1 VAAIE
6 IFLSRISFQNNTTPL
21 LKFLPVLCNLTFCK
35 PQDDLC
41 SAVETGQIQPED
53 FDMTTYHYATVRGQ
67 KLFYREAGSKDAPA
81 IVLLHGFPSSSH
93 MFRDLI
99 PRLADRFHVIAPDYV
114 GFGYSDAPNAKEFE
128 YTFDNLAAHI
138 EELLFGALGLKKF
151 SIYVQDYGAPVGYR
165 IASKHQ
171 DAIEG
176 IVVQNGNAYVEGIGA
191 AFDPMKPFWVDRNA
205 ETEKPVRDLLK
216 KETTVFQYTHG
227 VRDVKSISPDAYTL
241 DQLFLDRP
249 GNDAIQLDLLYNYQS
264 NVALYDV
271 WHEYFRNRQPRM
283 LIVWGK
289 NDPFFTVEGAQ
300 AYQRDL
306 PKAKL
311 HLIDTGHFALED
323 SSEFIAER
331 IREFLG

>member
-1 VAAIE
+1 
-6 IFLSRISFQNNTTPL
+6 
-21 LKFLPVLCNLTFCK
+21 
-35 PQDDLC
+35 
-41 SAVETGQIQPED
+41 
-53 FDMTTYHYATVRGQ
+53 MTTFQHATVNGR
-67 KLFYREAGSKDAPA
+67 KLFYREAGSKTSPT

-99 PRLADRFHVIAPDYV
+99 PQLAGKFHLIAPDYI
-114 GFGYSDAPNAKEFE
+114 GFGYSDAPDAGQFD
-128 YTFDNLAAHI
+128 YTFDNLASHV
-138 EELLFGALGLKKF
+138 EELLFDVLGLKKF

-165 IASKHQ
+165 IASKHP

-191 AFDPMKPFWVDRNA
+191 AFDPMKPFWAHRNP

-227 VRDVKSISPDAYTL
+227 TKDVSRINPDSYTL

-249 GNDAIQLDLLYNYQS
+249 GNDAIQLNLLHNYQS
-264 NVALYDV
+264 NLGLYDG
-271 WHEYFRNRQPRM
+271 WHVFFRNKQPKT

-300 AYQRDL
+300 AYQRDI

-311 HLIDTGHFALED
+311 HLLDTGHFALED
-323 SSEFIAER
+323 SSEFIAQQ
-331 IREFLG
+331 IVKFFA